1 MRQISKE
8 VNSILRELVGKR
20 IQAMK
25 EGEPTKDDL
34 LGLLLESNMR
44 DTDENGQSNLGMTI
58 EEVIEECKVFYFA
71 GMETTS
77 VLMTWAM
84 VLLSMQREWQDRAR
98 EEVIGLFGK
107 TKPEYEGLSRLKTV
121 SSSNK
126 LVPFSFAR
134 RNMLLL
140 NSLLLFGG
148 SF

>member
-20 IQAMK
+20 IEAMK

-44 DTDENGQSNLGMTI
+44 DADENGQSNLGMTI

-134 RNMLLL
+134 RNKLLL
-140 NSLLLFGG
+140 NSLLLLGG

>member
-20 IQAMK
+20 IEAMK

-134 RNMLLL
+134 RNKLLL
-140 NSLLLFGG
+140 NSLLLLGG

>member
-1 MRQISKE
+1 
-8 VNSILRELVGKR
+8 
-20 IQAMK
+20 
-25 EGEPTKDDL
+25 
-34 LGLLLESNMR
+34 MR

-126 LVPFSFAR
+126 LLPFSFAR
-134 RNMLLL
+134 RNKLLL
-140 NSLLLFGG
+140 NSLLLLGG

>member
-34 LGLLLESNMR
+34 LGLWLESNMR
-44 DTDENGQSNLGMTI
+44 DTDEKGQSNLGMTI

-134 RNMLLL
+134 RNKLLL
-140 NSLLLFGG
+140 NSLLLLGG

>member
-134 RNMLLL
+134 RNKLLL
-140 NSLLLFGG
+140 NSLLLLGG

>member
-34 LGLLLESNMR
+34 LCLLLESNMR

>member
-1 MRQISKE
+1 MRQINRE
-8 VNSILRELVGKR
+8 VNSILRGLVGKR
-20 IQAMK
+20 LQAMK
-25 EGEPTKDDL
+25 EGEPTKHDL

-77 VLMTWAM
+77 VLMTWAII
-84 VLLSMQREWQDRAR
+84 LLSMHREWQDRAR

-134 RNMLLL
+134 RNKLLL
-140 NSLLLFGG
+140 NSLLLLGG